1 MTHKITTYDI
11 LNSFAILFILSNANL
26 YLGAIPILQTIV
38 SGLRALAVGYAFL
51 IALPKLRFGKY
62 TILVCAFYFIAGL
75 LTIAHDGS
83 MHAWAANAV
92 NSIGLV
98 LLVYL
103 SMLRSP
109 KYTIGTLAFILDLFI
124 YANFIFTL
132 IYPDGIG
139 EEFYLLGVNRNSPGP
154 VIICGM
160 VVHYYAY
167 KQGIRNKLT
176 FLLLGAISIATPII
190 IGSMTSA
197 VGCSLMTLFFF
208 ISSKKIRKIALISLF
223 VFYLTFQAFL
233 VFFQNDISVNK
244 YATFFVEEVMQKDLS
259 FTNRTYVWSDSYKL
273 IRQSPITGYGMQDSE
288 WFEEQLMV
296 KSAHNIIYQIMIYG
310 GYILFTMFLI
320 VIYASIKRTIKNYS
334 NLTLYSLFGVC
345 AFFFMMIM
353 EAYSMSLIF
362 LILCLTYYSPEFSTE
377 QEETK

>member
-1 MTHKITTYDI
+1 
-11 LNSFAILFILSNANL
+11 
-26 YLGAIPILQTIV
+26 
-38 SGLRALAVGYAFL
+38 
-51 IALPKLRFGKY
+51 
-62 TILVCAFYFIAGL
+62 
-75 LTIAHDGS
+75 
-83 MHAWAANAV
+83 
-92 NSIGLV
+92 
-98 LLVYL
+98 
-103 SMLRSP
+103 
-109 KYTIGTLAFILDLFI
+109 
-124 YANFIFTL
+124 
-132 IYPDGIG
+132 
-139 EEFYLLGVNRNSPGP
+139 
-154 VIICGM
+154 
-160 VVHYYAY
+160 
-167 KQGIRNKLT
+167 
-176 FLLLGAISIATPII
+176 
-190 IGSMTSA
+190 MTSA